1 MEKRTILKI
10 ISIIMAVIA
19 IFVIVCAATVTGGGF
34 IDLSNM
40 VKISLVGRNN
50 ELQLLEHYLQNLM
63 FCSVMKRQVRWIL
76 KQQNQF

>member
-34 IDLSNM
+34 IDLSNI
-40 VKISLVGRNN
+40 VKISCIFTAIICAVLSIVLWKYSAR
-50 ELQLLEHYLQNLM
+50 
-63 FCSVMKRQVRWIL
+63 
-76 KQQNQF
+76 

>member
-19 IFVIVCAATVTGGGF
+19 IFAIVCAATVTGGGF

-40 VKISLVGRNN
+40 VKIACIFTAIICAVL
-50 ELQLLEHYLQNLM
+50 
-63 FCSVMKRQVRWIL
+63 SVISWKSSA
-76 KQQNQF
+76 K